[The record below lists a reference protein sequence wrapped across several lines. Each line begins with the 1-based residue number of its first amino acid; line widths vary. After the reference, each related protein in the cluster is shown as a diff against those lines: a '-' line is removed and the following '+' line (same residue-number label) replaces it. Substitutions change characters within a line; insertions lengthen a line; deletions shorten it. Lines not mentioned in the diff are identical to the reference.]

1 MATKL
6 TTYTKR
12 QLQDMTPKLKEQA
25 MTYNEMVRTMRRMKR
40 HIDKQLEA
48 ERSLWRA
55 YEGAQ
60 HAQRKDGE
68 EGWDYIERWRT
79 LLNIRCF

>member
-48 ERSLWRA
+48 ERALWRV
-55 YEGAQ
+55 YEGQQQARDRD
-60 HAQRKDGE
+60 AE
-68 EGWDYIERWRT
+68 EGLGLYRAGGRSDD
-79 LLNIRCF
+79 